1 MNVRWRTAALCLVML
16 CCISCDQATKALAR
30 DSLSGGL
37 SGGAGR
43 TISFLGDAVRLEY
56 AENTGA
62 FLSIGAS
69 LPSRMRTLLFVGG
82 TSLIVMGLL
91 VALARYR
98 QDSMTGAL
106 GLALLVGGAVGN
118 LIDRVVYGGAV
129 VDFVSLGLGPF
140 RTGIFNLAD
149 VAITLGVVLVAL
161 QTRSG
166 ADTGI
171 PGG

>member
-1 MNVRWRTAALCLVML
+1 MNARLRIAALCLVML
-16 CCISCDQATKALAR
+16 CCISCDQATKAMAR
-30 DSLSGGL
+30 DSL

-62 FLSIGAS
+62 FLSLGAS

-98 QDSMTGAL
+98 QASMTGAF

-171 PGG
+171 SGG

>member
-1 MNVRWRTAALCLVML
+1 MNAHWRTAALCLVML
-16 CCISCDQATKALAR
+16 CCVGCDQAAKALAR
-30 DSLSGGL
+30 EGLSGGL
-37 SGGAGR
+37 SGAGR

-62 FLSIGAS
+62 FLSLGAS
-69 LPSRMRTLLFVGG
+69 LPSRTRELLFVGG
-82 TSLIVMGLL
+82 TGLIVLGLL

-98 QDSMTGAL
+98 QGSMTGAV
-106 GLALLVGGAVGN
+106 GLALLAGGAVGN

-129 VDFVSLGLGPF
+129 VDFVSVGVGPF

-161 QTRSG
+161 QSRSSSSTTVPEG
-166 ADTGI
+166 
-171 PGG
+171 

>member
-1 MNVRWRTAALCLVML
+1 MNARWRTAALCLVML
-16 CCISCDQATKALAR
+16 SCISCDQATKALAR
-30 DSLSGGL
+30 DGL
-37 SGGAGR
+37 VGK

-62 FLSIGAS
+62 FLSLGAS
-69 LPSRMRTLLFVGG
+69 LPSRTRTLLFVGG

-91 VALARYR
+91 VALARQR
-98 QDSMTGAL
+98 QGSMTGAL
-106 GLALLVGGAVGN
+106 GLALLTAGAVGN
-118 LIDRVVYGGAV
+118 LIDRVAYGGVV

-166 ADTGI
+166 TSSSVS
-171 PGG
+171 